1 MSYEQFAFTTSPHRY
16 EVKFIQRLHRS
27 AQGNRGG
34 QPVAHAIRF
43 AGRTTQV
50 VNPRLQPL
58 KVWSALQPEVSA
70 QPRPRPRLLNCDRLY
85 VCSHCIPPP
94 WYLHRSARGTIRAAL
109 GANTNFLTYSARTS
123 TPLVR
128 SSAFVQVTGLRPK
141 AEMTDSSTP
150 SRTPTGY
157 ARGPLSGVSAGIS
170 GPFGT
175 WWQVKDSNL
184 RSFRDGSTD
193 QRRQA
198 CDQQYCPSSQ
208 NFRAYSPQIAD
219 DHRLQPDTSSQSAFT
234 VWWHH
239 DVQAGRSSPRQWDR
253 RMPHVVHSAARSTS
267 VD

>member
-1 MSYEQFAFTTSPHRY
+1 MC
-16 EVKFIQRLHRS
+16 
-27 AQGNRGG
+27 
-34 QPVAHAIRF
+34 IRD
-43 AGRTTQV
+43 R
-50 VNPRLQPL
+50 
-58 KVWSALQPEVSA
+58 VWSALQPEVSA

-175 WWQVKDSNL
+175 WW
-184 RSFRDGSTD
+184 
-193 QRRQA
+193 
-198 CDQQYCPSSQ
+198 
-208 NFRAYSPQIAD
+208 
-219 DHRLQPDTSSQSAFT
+219 
-234 VWWHH
+234 HH